1 MATPT
6 PSAPK
11 KHRPAPPS
19 PPPARLPPPALQ
31 PPVLKPPVLNTPP
44 LLANAPPVGGMLHRP
59 AALKLPPNPQRA
71 RRRITFGARRVLFP
85 ES

>member
-11 KHRPAPPS
+11 KHRPSPPS
-19 PPPARLPPPALQ
+19 PPPARLP
-31 PPVLKPPVLNTPP
+31 PPVLNTPP
-44 LLANAPPVGGMLHRP
+44 LLANAPPVGGILHRP

-71 RRRITFGARRVLFP
+71 RRRITFGPRRIAFGPRRVLFP